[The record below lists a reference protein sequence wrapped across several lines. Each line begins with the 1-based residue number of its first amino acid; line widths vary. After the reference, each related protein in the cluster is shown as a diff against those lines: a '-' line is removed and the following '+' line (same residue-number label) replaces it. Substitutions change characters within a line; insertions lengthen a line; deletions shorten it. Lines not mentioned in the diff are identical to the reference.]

1 MSLKPFG
8 CQEMSLKPFDC
19 QEMPLRLFIVR
30 RYLWSFLIVRK
41 CHWSILVVRKCLWN
55 FLIVRKCRSQSSLD
69 DSTHTSVFSLLNNS
83 GESRFFVIII
93 ITIIITIVIIFIIVI
108 IIIAKCAGSWLSQNA
123 IVSGFEEGGGAGVW
137 EGQRRRRRRWWWW
150 WWSWNENDDHG
161 DVSVNGYHHD
171 EEIVSNP
178 TCNNKIFLFQIEN
191 ISSEQLQQVQM
202 IISHFPSSSWS
213 SAISS
218 PSSSRTSTGAEHNHR
233 QLPAREGSKT
243 AGRQRRSKSRKR
255 MFHHLGLELAYSC
268 ADIAAGHQE
277 EQHQLS
283 GPVMMTVSPS
293 RLTIANQQ
301 IMMTLSLM
309 MMPASGS
316 VPNS

>member
-1 MSLKPFG
+1 MSVTWFV
-8 CQEMSLKPFDC
+8 F
-19 QEMPLRLFIVR
+19 FI
-30 RYLWSFLIVRK
+30 
-41 CHWSILVVRKCLWN
+41 
-55 FLIVRKCRSQSSLD
+55 
-69 DSTHTSVFSLLNNS
+69 
-83 GESRFFVIII
+83 
-93 ITIIITIVIIFIIVI
+93 IIFIIIIIII

-137 EGQRRRRRRWWWW
+137 EGQRRRRRRWWGW

-191 ISSEQLQQVQM
+191 ISSEQLQQVKM
-202 IISHFPSSSWS
+202 IISYFPSSLWS

-218 PSSSRTSTGAEHNHR
+218 PSSSPTSTGAEHNHR

-255 MFHHLGLELAYSC
+255 MFHHLGLEPHIVVLILQR
-268 ADIAAGHQE
+268 DIKRNSINCLGLSWWQCRHLGWQLPTNKLWWRCPWWWCQPVGRCLIHKNEQRLFRRNQVNILWGHNYQ
-277 EQHQLS
+277 QPRTPSRTTFLPRGLLS
-283 GPVMMTVSPS
+283 GNHSIKLIF
-293 RLTIANQQ
+293 RFWLK
-301 IMMTLSLM
+301 
-309 MMPASGS
+309 
-316 VPNS
+316 